1 MSYVLYTHPL
11 ASYCQKVTIALAELD
26 VSYQSKLVDLGDP
39 DELRAFKALWPTAK
53 IPLLVDTSDGT
64 IVPETSVIIEYTDRR
79 APGGGKLFGQNDP
92 APASGKLDAG
102 LRARLWDRVI
112 DGYLMTPMQQ
122 IVADKLRPE
131 DRRDPF
137 GTSQAY
143 ELIASTYRM
152 LDDHLATSPWLAGEH
167 FSLADCGAAP
177 ALFYATTLVPLDA
190 QTPHLQRYFERLF
203 ERATVRK
210 VVAEARPYFKF
221 YPYAERIPGRFL

>member
-11 ASYCQKVTIALAELD
+11 ASYCQKVTIAFAELD
-26 VSYQSKLVDLGDP
+26 VPYQAKLVDLGDP

-53 IPLLVDTSDGT
+53 IPLLVDSSEGT
-64 IVPETSVIIEYTDRR
+64 VVPETSIIIEYIDRHAR
-79 APGGGKLFGQNDP
+79 GGGKLFGQNDA
-92 APASGKLDAG
+92 APKAGKLDAG
-102 LRARLWDRVI
+102 LQARLWDRVV
-112 DGYLMTPMQQ
+112 DGYLMAPMQQ

-143 ELIASTYRM
+143 DLIASTYRM
-152 LDDHLATSPWLAGEH
+152 LDDRLATSPWLAGEH

-177 ALFYATTLVPLDA
+177 SLFYANTLAPLDA

-203 ERATVRK
+203 ERDSVQKA
-210 VVAEARPYFKF
+210 VAEARPYFKF
-221 YPYAERIPGRFL
+221 YPYAERIPSRFL